1 MDEEVFQFVIFK
13 WNEDACIFFGKFK
26 VVHYLFIFFMY
37 TQIGCGGKGGLGVD
51 Q

>member
-1 MDEEVFQFVIFK
+1 MKKLFNLSYLNE
-13 WNEDACIFFGKFK
+13 NEDASIFFGKFK
-26 VVHYLFIFFMY
+26 VVHIFLIFFFY